1 MANSGPNTNGSQI
14 FFVFGDSTLQPNYTV
29 WGKVTS
35 GLDILTS
42 IASLGAVQ
50 PDGNG
55 QYVYA
60 GDGFPVQLVAIEKV
74 SIK

>member
-29 WGKVTS
+29 WGRVTS
-35 GLDILTS
+35 GLDTLIS

-60 GDGFPVQLVAIEKV
+60 DDGFPVQLVAIEKV
-74 SIK
+74 ITK